1 MCWDD
6 SLVAVGTEVGSIELY
21 SVKKILIRAE
31 QAQREQKNDQAQD
44 HGAHGQNGTQAHQ
57 SQSNGASSS

>member
-6 SLVAVGTEVGSIELY
+6 SLVAVDTEVGSIELY
-21 SVKKILIRAE
+21 SVKKILMRAE

-44 HGAHGQNGTQAHQ
+44 HGAHGQSGTQAH
-57 SQSNGASSS
+57 